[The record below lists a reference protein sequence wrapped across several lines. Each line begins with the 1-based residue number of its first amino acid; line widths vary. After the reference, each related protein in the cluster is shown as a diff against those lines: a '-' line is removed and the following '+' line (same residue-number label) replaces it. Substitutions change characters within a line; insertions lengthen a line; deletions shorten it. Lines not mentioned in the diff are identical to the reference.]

1 MIKRVSTYVL
11 LTCFAAAAVPDRAD
25 GQTRKRP
32 ARDER
37 KFTVPTQRTIRPGKT
52 YVKFEIVAERGAGLR
67 AQQWQQAFA
76 KMGVSVRIYSARV
89 QVKEPVSE
97 RVVGT
102 LRYVTVNGELDQR
115 GRLFCGEKV
124 FARSDTAKLNE
135 WVRELKTYGAQGSP
149 EGKPVWGLSQSQFQT
164 VYDHLA
170 VMVEKPSSGTTLS
183 VRLTGLPI
191 PVQHPVRMSVAA
203 RRWLDSPASQP
214 AAGESALSARDTRGF
229 SVGTV
234 LALTLSQYG
243 LGFRPLRAPDGRIE
257 LVVDP
262 LPKVDRAWPVGWDL
276 PKDRS
281 KLQTAPQLFK
291 LFPVELQDV
300 KLLDVLHAVEAQS
313 RVSVWLDTFRIRN
326 ELQLKLDELLVSFPK
341 KQVSWSQ
348 VLRAVTTP
356 RHMRQKLVIDE
367 RGRPLIWITSLE
379 RRNVR
384 P

>member
-11 LTCFAAAAVPDRAD
+11 LACFAAAAVPDRAD

-32 ARDER
+32 TGDER

-97 RVVGT
+97 RIVGT
-102 LRYVTVNGELDQR
+102 LRYVTVNGELDKR
-115 GRLFCGEKV
+115 GRLICGERV
-124 FARSDTAKLNE
+124 FARSDTPKLNE

-183 VRLTGLPI
+183 ARLTGLPI
-191 PVQHPVRMSVAA
+191 PVQHPLRMSVAA
-203 RRWLDSPASQP
+203 RRWLDSSASQP
-214 AAGESALSARDTRGF
+214 VAGESALSARDTRGF

-262 LPKVDRAWPVGWDL
+262 LPKIDRAWPVGWDL

-313 RVSVWLDTFRIRN
+313 RISVWLDAFRIRR
-326 ELQLKLDELLVSFPK
+326 ELNLKLDELLVSFPK

-356 RHMRQKLVIDE
+356 RQMRQKLVIDE

-379 RRNVR
+379 RRSVR